1 MRDEIQEIYDIIE
14 EADYLLIGCGEEFAL
29 DRLMKEEKE
38 SIYMPL
44 KKYGIHNKEELSKI
58 ISDDSQIE
66 WLDYLLTKIR
76 QYNYYENN
84 NSYDKLY
91 EIVKN
96 KNYFIVTTNT
106 DSYIYKSKLSKDQ
119 IVSPCGTELLLQCA
133 TPCER
138 LVWSSHDYLKDIN
151 LKIDEMIQALQKG
164 ELVQEHQYKP
174 RCPKCG
180 KEAEFNIR
188 GEVKEYV
195 EEGYMD
201 QWKKYMN
208 WLMGTMNRKIVMLEL
223 GESFLTPT
231 VIRWPFEKNAYI
243 NNKAKLIRINEKF
256 PQISHEIKDKSIS
269 VCINSVDLIEKLY
282 LYVTVQPLS

>member
-1 MRDEIQEIYDIIE
+1 MKEKIQEAYE
-14 EADYLLIGCGEEFAL
+14 LLEQADYILIGLGEEFAL
-29 DRLMKEEKE
+29 NRYINEE

-44 KKYGIHNKEELSKI
+44 KKYGIHNKEDLRQM
-58 ISDDSQIE
+58 ISEDHLE
-66 WLDYLLTKIR
+66 EFEYLLTKIS

-84 NSYDKLY
+84 NIYDKLY

-106 DSYIYKSKLSKDQ
+106 DSYIYKSKFSKDQ

-138 LVWSSHDYLKDIN
+138 LVWSSDDYLKEIN
-151 LKIDEMIQALQKG
+151 VKVDEMIQALQKG
-164 ELVQEHQYKP
+164 EVVQVDLKP

-180 KEAEFNIR
+180 NEAEFSIR
-188 GEVKEYV
+188 DEVTEYV
-195 EEGYMD
+195 EEGYID

-208 WLMGTMNRKIVMLEL
+208 WLMGTLNKKIVMLEL

-231 VIRWPFEKNAYI
+231 VIRWPFEKNTYI
-243 NNKAKLIRINEKF
+243 NHKARLIRINEKF
-256 PQISHEIKDKSIS
+256 PQISQEIKEKSIS
-269 VCINSVDLIEKLY
+269 VSMNSVEFIEKLY
-282 LYVTVQPLS
+282 LYKEQH